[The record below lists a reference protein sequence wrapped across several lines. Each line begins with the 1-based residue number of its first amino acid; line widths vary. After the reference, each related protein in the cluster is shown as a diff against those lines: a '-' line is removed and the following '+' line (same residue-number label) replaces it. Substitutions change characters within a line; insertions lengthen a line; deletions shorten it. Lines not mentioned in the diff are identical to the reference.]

1 VKSEECEEEESLKV
15 ERKIIMNTNSKQ
27 HRLVILGSGESG
39 VGAAL
44 LGKQKGYEVFVSDG
58 GKIKDGY
65 KKELE
70 AAGIAFEE
78 RGHTEALIL
87 NADEVCKSPGIP
99 EKAEMVKKI
108 RAKGIQV
115 ISEIELAY
123 RFKGD
128 SKIIAITGSN
138 GKSTT
143 TSLIY
148 HICITAGLDAALV
161 GNIGYSFAKQIAE
174 APKAWYIAEISSFQ
188 LDDIITFRP
197 DVSVLLNIT
206 EDHLDRYE
214 YKFENYINS
223 KFKIIQNQTMEDHFI
238 YCLDD
243 EVITSKLSTL
253 ILPTNPLPFS
263 MKQELKKGG
272 YIKGDQMMLRI
283 QEERVSM
290 SIYDFALKGK
300 HNNYNTMAAGIAAA
314 TIGIRKE
321 KIREA
326 VKNFHSLEHRM
337 EFVAMV
343 RGVEFINDSK
353 ATNVNSTWYA
363 LESMNKPTVLVL
375 GGTDKGNDY
384 GLIADLVKEKVK
396 AIVCMGVDNQK
407 IIAAFKDLVP
417 VIVETDSAKKAVNA
431 SFKLAEKGDVVLL
444 SPACASFDL
453 FKNYEDRGCQFK
465 DAVKEL

>member
-1 VKSEECEEEESLKV
+1 L
-15 ERKIIMNTNSKQ
+15 SK
-27 HRLVILGSGESG
+27 HIVILGGGESG

-44 LGKQKGYEVFVSDG
+44 LAKQQGYSVFLSDG
-58 GKIKDGY
+58 GKLKDKY

-70 AAGIAFEE
+70 IAGIDFEE
-78 RGHTEALIL
+78 GGHSSDKVLQAEEI
-87 NADEVCKSPGIP
+87 VKSPGIP
-99 EKAEMVKKI
+99 ENNELVKAI
-108 RAKGIQV
+108 RLKGISV

-123 RFKGD
+123 RFKGE

-148 HICITAGLDAALV
+148 HICETAGLDCALV
-161 GNIGYSFAKQIAE
+161 GNIGYSFAKQVAE
-174 APKAWYIAEISSFQ
+174 DPKEWYIAEISSFQ
-188 LDDIITFRP
+188 LDDIKAFKA
-197 DVSVLLNIT
+197 DVAILLNIT

-223 KFKIIQNQTMEDHFI
+223 KFRIIENQTTNDFFI
-238 YCLDD
+238 YCDDD
-243 EVITSKLSTL
+243 EIITQKLPLLT
-253 ILPTNPLPFS
+253 IHTNPLPFS
-263 MKQELKKGG
+263 MKHEVKKGG

-300 HNNYNTMAAGIAAA
+300 HNQYNTMAAGIAAA

-326 VKNFHSLEHRM
+326 VNNFHNLEHRM

-343 RGVEFINDSK
+343 RGIEFINDSK

-363 LESMNKPTVLVL
+363 LESMNKPTVLIL

-384 GLIADLVKEKVK
+384 SLIADLVKDKVK
-396 AIVCMGVDNQK
+396 AIICMGVDNKK
-407 IIAAFKDLVP
+407 IVETFKGLVP
-417 VIVETDSAKKAVNA
+417 VIIETDSAKKAVNA
-431 SFKLAEKGDVVLL
+431 AFRSAAKEDVVLL

-453 FKNYEDRGCQFK
+453 FKNYEDRGKQFK
-465 DAVKEL
+465 EAVKEL

>member
-1 VKSEECEEEESLKV
+1 MSLKL
-15 ERKIIMNTNSKQ
+15 I
-27 HRLVILGSGESG
+27 ILGGGESG

-44 LGKQKGYEVFVSDG
+44 LAKQHGYDVFLSDG
-58 GKIKDGY
+58 GKLKEIC
-65 KKELE
+65 KKELQNS
-70 AAGIAFEE
+70 GIEFEE
-78 RGHTEALIL
+78 GMHSVEKIL
-87 NADEVCKSPGIP
+87 AADEVVKSPGIP
-99 EKAEMVKKI
+99 EKNELVKSI
-108 RAKGIQV
+108 RSKGVAV

-123 RFKGD
+123 RFKGN

-143 TSLIY
+143 TALIH
-148 HICITAGLDAALV
+148 HILETAGLSCALV

-174 APKAWYIAEISSFQ
+174 DPKDWYVVEISSFQ
-188 LDDIITFRP
+188 LDDIKTFKP
-197 DVSVLLNIT
+197 DIAILLNIT

-223 KFKIIQNQTMEDHFI
+223 KFRIIENQTNTDYFI
-238 YCLDD
+238 YCDDD
-243 EVITSKLSTL
+243 EIIKQKLPLLT
-253 ILPTNPLPFS
+253 IHTNPLPFS
-263 MKQELKKGG
+263 MKHEVKKGG

-300 HNNYNTMAAGIAAA
+300 HNQYNTMAAGIAAA

-326 VKNFHSLEHRM
+326 VNNFHNLEHRM

-343 RGVEFINDSK
+343 RGIEFINDSK

-363 LESMNKPTVLVL
+363 LESMNKPTVLIL

-384 GLIADLVKEKVK
+384 SLITELVKEKVK
-396 AIVCMGVDNQK
+396 AIICMGVDNKK
-407 IIAAFKDLVP
+407 IIDTFKDLVP
-417 VIVETDSAKKAVNA
+417 VIIETDNAKKAVNA
-431 SFKLAEKGDVVLL
+431 AFRSATKDEIVLL

-453 FKNYEDRGCQFK
+453 FKNYEDRGKQFK

>member
-1 VKSEECEEEESLKV
+1 MKK
-15 ERKIIMNTNSKQ
+15 
-27 HRLVILGSGESG
+27 HRLVILGGGESG

-44 LGKQKGYEVFVSDG
+44 LGKQKGYDVFLSDG
-58 GKIKDGY
+58 GMIKPTY
-65 KKELE
+65 EKEL
-70 AAGIAFEE
+70 IDNKIDFESAKHSLE
-78 RGHTEALIL
+78 LIL
-87 NADEVCKSPGIP
+87 NADEVMKSPGIP
-99 EKAEMVKKI
+99 EKNEVVKAI
-108 RAKGIQV
+108 RAKGIPV
-115 ISEIELAY
+115 ISEVELAY

-128 SKIIAITGSN
+128 SKIVAITGSN

-148 HICITAGLDAALV
+148 HICKTAGLDCALV
-161 GNIGYSFAKQIAE
+161 GNIGYSFAKQVAE
-174 APKAWYIAEISSFQ
+174 DPKALYVAEISSFQ
-188 LDDIITFRP
+188 LDDIKDFRA

-223 KFKIIQNQTMEDHFI
+223 KFKIIQNQTMNDYFI
-238 YCLDD
+238 YCEDD
-243 EVITSKLSTL
+243 EVIMEKLRLLT
-253 ILPTNPLPFS
+253 IHTNPLPFS
-263 MKQELKKGG
+263 MKHEVKKGG

-300 HNNYNTMAAGIAAA
+300 HNNYNTMAAGIAA
-314 TIGIRKE
+314 TTLGIRKE

-363 LESMNKPTVLVL
+363 LESMTKPTVLIL

-384 GLIADLVKEKVK
+384 TLIADLIKEKVK
-396 AIVCMGVDNQK
+396 AVVCMGVDNTK
-407 IIAAFKDLVP
+407 IIEAFKDIAP

-431 SFKLAEKGDVVLL
+431 SFKLAAKGDVVLL

-453 FKNYEDRGCQFK
+453 FKNYEDRGAQFK

>member
-1 VKSEECEEEESLKV
+1 MSHKL
-15 ERKIIMNTNSKQ
+15 I
-27 HRLVILGSGESG
+27 ILGGGESG
-39 VGAAL
+39 VGAAI
-44 LGKQKGYEVFVSDG
+44 LGKKVGYDVFLSDG
-58 GKIKDGY
+58 GKLKDSY
-65 KKELE
+65 RKELNDH
-70 AAGIAFEE
+70 GIEFEE
-78 RGHTEALIL
+78 GQHSEQKIL
-87 NADEVCKSPGIP
+87 SADEVMKSPGIP
-99 EKAEMVKKI
+99 EKNDMVKQI
-108 RAKGIQV
+108 RKKGIPV

-123 RFKGD
+123 RFKGN
-128 SKIIAITGSN
+128 SKIVAITGSN

-143 TSLIY
+143 TALTY
-148 HICITAGLDAALV
+148 HICKTAGLDCALV
-161 GNIGYSFAKQIAE
+161 GNIGISFAKQVALD
-174 APKAWYIAEISSFQ
+174 PKELYVVEVSSFQ
-188 LDDIITFRP
+188 LDDIKTFRP
-197 DVSVLLNIT
+197 DIAMLLNIT

-223 KFKIIQNQTMEDHFI
+223 KFRIIENQTDSDYFI
-238 YCLDD
+238 YCEDD
-243 EVITSKLSTL
+243 EVIMQKLPLLT
-253 ILPTNPLPFS
+253 IHTNPLPFS
-263 MKQELKKGG
+263 MKHEVKKGG

-314 TIGIRKE
+314 TLGIRKE

-353 ATNVNSTWYA
+353 ATNVNSTWFA
-363 LESMNKPTVLVL
+363 LESMNKPTVLIL

-384 GLIADLVKEKVK
+384 GLIAELVKEKVK
-396 AIVCMGVDNQK
+396 AIVCMGVDNKK
-407 IIAAFKDLVP
+407 IIEAFKDIVP

-431 SFKLAEKGDVVLL
+431 SFKLSAKGDVVLL

-453 FKNYEDRGCQFK
+453 FKNYEDRGRQFK

>member
-1 VKSEECEEEESLKV
+1 LDRYGIVCRDVDPDLENE
-15 ERKIIMNTNSKQ
+15 IIDMKK
-27 HRLVILGSGESG
+27 HRLVILGGGESG

-44 LGKQKGYEVFVSDG
+44 LGKQKGYDVFLSDG
-58 GKIKDGY
+58 GKIKPIY
-65 KKELE
+65 EKEL
-70 AAGIAFEE
+70 IDNQIDFESAQHSLE
-78 RGHTEALIL
+78 LIL
-87 NADEVCKSPGIP
+87 NADEVMKSPGIP
-99 EKAEMVKKI
+99 EKNEVVKAI
-108 RAKGIQV
+108 RAKGIPV
-115 ISEIELAY
+115 ISEVELAY

-128 SKIIAITGSN
+128 SKIVAITGSN

-148 HICITAGLDAALV
+148 HICKTAGLDCALV
-161 GNIGYSFAKQIAE
+161 GNIGYSFAKQVAE
-174 APKAWYIAEISSFQ
+174 DPKPLYVAEISSFQ
-188 LDDIITFRP
+188 LDDIKDFRA
-197 DVSVLLNIT
+197 DISVLLNIT

-223 KFKIIQNQTMEDHFI
+223 KFKIIQNQTMNDYFI
-238 YCLDD
+238 YCEDD
-243 EVITSKLSTL
+243 EVIMNKLRLLT
-253 ILPTNPLPFS
+253 IHTNPLPFS
-263 MKQELKKGG
+263 MKHEVKKGG

-300 HNNYNTMAAGIAAA
+300 HNNYNTMAAGIAA
-314 TIGIRKE
+314 TTLGIRKE

-363 LESMNKPTVLVL
+363 LESMTKPTVLVL

-384 GLIADLVKEKVK
+384 TLIEELVKEKVK
-396 AIVCMGVDNQK
+396 AIVCMGLDNSK
-407 IIAAFKDLVP
+407 IIEAFKDIVP
-417 VIVETDSAKKAVNA
+417 VIVETDSAKKAVNT
-431 SFKLAEKGDVVLL
+431 SFKLAAKGDVVLL

-453 FKNYEDRGCQFK
+453 FKNYEDRGVQFK
-465 DAVKEL
+465 EAVKEL